1 MANDITGPF
10 NAVFADGP
18 ASAPS
23 EPAKPRIRQ
32 EVGPAIQTAVDGL
45 RSDVEEVREMASVGV
60 KPVISMQLA
69 TTGNVTLS
77 GEQTIDGTLTSNSF
91 VVVWANTDKKQ
102 NGPYV
107 TASGAW
113 SRMSAF
119 DTGAE
124 LFASRFFVRGGT
136 ANANKTFGVQ
146 NATPPTVGVDNIVI
160 EIVNDSDIN
169 GLLTEVSAGA
179 ADAGKI
185 LTLND
190 EGKQDISGLPKEFR
204 LRTTGPLHAI
214 TGEVNGQEVSI
225 LSIEDD
231 AAQTVRSK
239 FIDALSDKAESATAK
254 LTPLE
259 LLVGATGFSLGD
271 GLRKWLDFDYAGGR
285 GVIWSEWL
293 QEIVDAAR
301 VSSQYPNLY
310 FDGDSRAEHAS
321 SPRLPFTTVPR
332 TTARGIIYWLQLLTG
347 GRLNFQP
354 DQNYGVGSQQSGDMV
369 ARMGWLRLR
378 PPGIIVAIIST
389 NDRALSPLRTAAQT
403 IANLQIYQAEA
414 VACGHK
420 LIWIAEL
427 PRGDN
432 NGQTWSTPLT
442 GDQAEYHQQV
452 HRHLLAQGNNRTV
465 WAVDSGR
472 LLVDQSNGQ
481 AKDTAFP
488 DGLHTGPAS
497 ARTIAEP
504 VANIVNTIVPPWPRL
519 VASNAELYSANCPR
533 GALNAN
539 PMWQGTGGTLGT
551 GCTGNLATNWS
562 AVAGGGLAAVFSKTT
577 DANGETVQRIVVTG
591 TPTGT
596 VTADDG
602 GNIDPTPIA
611 VVIETDL
618 TNTAASDVLEAYS
631 GITASGTGLR
641 AVSLCIETTIGGSR
655 ILQTV
660 DGEVQNAGASVPN
673 CYCSSASFSGVSV
686 TPRSKALS
694 GTPTSA
700 KLKIMIAGAR
710 TGTAGAAMNVTVD
723 LRATSAHKY
732 TGA

>member
-1 MANDITGPF
+1 MALTPYVLPVEAGR
-10 NAVFADGP
+10 DGKLR
-18 ASAPS
+18 ARKDQHESALNVRLL
-23 EPAKPRIRQ
+23 ALD
-32 EVGPAIQTAVDGL
+32 A
-45 RSDVEEVREMASVGV
+45 DVEEVREMASVGV

-124 LFASRFFVRGGT
+124 LFASRFFIREGAT
-136 ANANKTFGVQ
+136 NANKTFGVQ
-146 NATPPTVGVDNIVI
+146 NATPPTVGVDNIII

-169 GLLTEVSAGA
+169 GLLTEVSAGPS
-179 ADAGKI
+179 DAGKVAKF
-185 LTLND
+185 TAA
-190 EGKQDISGLPKEFR
+190 GKNDISTLPEQIEVS
-204 LRTTGPLHAI
+204 TSGPLHAVM
-214 TGEVNGQEVSI
+214 GEVNGQKVSI
-225 LSIEDD
+225 FSIEDD
-231 AAQTVRSK
+231 SDQTVRSK
-239 FIDALSDKAESATAK
+239 FIDDLSDKAESATAK
-254 LTPLE
+254 LTPLG

-271 GLRKWLDFDYAGGR
+271 GLRKWFDVDYADGR
-285 GVIWSEWL
+285 GELWSPWL
-293 QEIVDAAR
+293 QEAVEAAR
-301 VSSQYPNLY
+301 VASQHPNLY
-310 FDGDSRAEHAS
+310 FDGDSRSQDGS
-321 SPRLPFTTVPR
+321 SPRLPFTLAPR
-332 TTARGIIYWLQLLTG
+332 TMAKGIIYWLQLLTG
-347 GRLNFQP
+347 GRLHFQP

-369 ARMGWLRLR
+369 ARMGWLRQR

-389 NDRALSPLRTAAQT
+389 NDRVLPFVLRTAAYT
-403 IANLQIYQAEA
+403 IANLERYQAEA
-414 VACGHK
+414 IACGHK

-432 NGQTWSTPLT
+432 NAQTWSTPLS

-504 VANIVNTIVPPWPRL
+504 LASVVNTIVPPWPRL
-519 VASNAELYSANCPR
+519 VASNAEIYSANCPR

-611 VVIETDL
+611 VVIEADL
-618 TNTAASDVLEAYS
+618 TNTAAADVLEAYS
-631 GITASGTGLR
+631 SITASGTGLR

-673 CYCSSASFSGVSV
+673 CYFSSASFTGVSV